1 MHTDARALR
10 VKIKPFCA
18 LFVFI
23 IDFGFNSK
31 QISYSDNLKRDL
43 LLRPSDE
50 PQENTC
56 EPRPS
61 EITIMGYSM
70 QTSRFHYTEWIQ
82 YDHETQKGNWS
93 NKHAR
98 ELYIDPRDDLNVASL
113 PDLSDLVQEL
123 SDQLRK
129 GWRNALPE
137 NNHVNA

>member
-1 MHTDARALR
+1 
-10 VKIKPFCA
+10 
-18 LFVFI
+18 
-23 IDFGFNSK
+23 
-31 QISYSDNLKRDL
+31 
-43 LLRPSDE
+43 
-50 PQENTC
+50 
-56 EPRPS
+56 
-61 EITIMGYSM
+61 M

-137 NNHVNA
+137 NNYVNA

>member
-1 MHTDARALR
+1 MLR
-10 VKIKPFCA
+10 VKIKPFCV
-18 LFVFI
+18 LLVFI

-31 QISYSDNLKRDL
+31 HISYSDNLKLDL

-98 ELYIDPRDDLNVASL
+98 ELYIDPWDDLNVASL

-137 NNHVNA
+137 NNYVNA